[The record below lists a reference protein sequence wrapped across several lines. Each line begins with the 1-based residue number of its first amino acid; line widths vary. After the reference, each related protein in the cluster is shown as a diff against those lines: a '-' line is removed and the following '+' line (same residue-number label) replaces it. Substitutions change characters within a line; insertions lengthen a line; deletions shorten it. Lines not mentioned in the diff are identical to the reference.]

1 MQTLTQLDLQGSWGK
16 RGNKCFWNIGK
27 VELTKEQSTKYANYI
42 LMKLYLSKVHDKKTQ
57 LGHSNK
63 LKSSKCSEKCN
74 EKGQA

>member
-1 MQTLTQLDLQGSWGK
+1 MQTLTQLDLQRPWRK
-16 RGNKCFWNIGK
+16 RGNECFWNSGK
-27 VELTKEQSTKYANYI
+27 VEFTKKQSTKYANYI

-63 LKSSKCSEKCN
+63 LESSKCN